1 MSLKNKGVFKIQHS
15 KQIHNTDDSLADIF
29 HFLDMAVMERM
40 GDGSFQLL
48 GDIPDCLKR
57 FFPEV
62 SRGKKGFRPDEEF
75 PFLENFLFDAEEWW
89 AEENAGKLQSG
100 PWIETDIYGNECEFE
115 AAAISLGKRKV
126 LLIELARYGYEE
138 KQSFMQKSRELS
150 LAYHR
155 LAQTEAELQK
165 SKEIAEAANTK
176 MISSIQYA
184 KMIQESLLP
193 NPENIRSFL
202 PDSFF
207 IWMPRDIVGGD
218 FIFTEYFPSP
228 AGEGVGGFIVA
239 VIDCTGHGVPG
250 AFMTMIASSGMTK
263 IVKDEGCCDPAQ
275 ILKQLNVFVKKTLQ
289 QDTERALSD
298 DGLDATVCLISG
310 LSSGAPDNAQ
320 LIFAGAKLPL
330 LHIYDD
336 EIIVVKGDRQSIGYK
351 RSDLEFEFT
360 NHIINIKEGMSFY
373 LFSDG
378 FADQLDEKDERRFG
392 NRRFK
397 NLLKEVMHLPFE
409 KRREI
414 LLDAFHT
421 YKGTNEMQD
430 DVTVVGFG
438 FGK

>member
-1 MSLKNKGVFKIQHS
+1 MN
-15 KQIHNTDDSLADIF
+15 DLA
-29 HFLDMAVMERM
+29 
-40 GDGSFQLL
+40 Q
-48 GDIPDCLKR
+48 C
-57 FFPEV
+57 
-62 SRGKKGFRPDEEF
+62 
-75 PFLENFLFDAEEWW
+75 
-89 AEENAGKLQSG
+89 
-100 PWIETDIYGNECEFE
+100 
-115 AAAISLGKRKV
+115 KV
-126 LLIELARYGYEE
+126 LLVDDTKSNINFLLQALKNDYKLSVALSGERALKFVQSTPPDLILLDIMMPGMDGYEVCRQIKNDPYTRDIPIIFLSAMNDVE
-138 KQSFMQKSRELS
+138 NKTDGFKVGAVDYITKPFEILEVKARINTHLS
-150 LAYHR
+150 LR
-155 LAQTEAELQK
+155 LANQALRAA
-165 SKEIAEAANTK
+165 KESSETANEK
-176 MISSIQYA
+176 IMASIQYA
-184 KMIQESLLP
+184 NIIQRSLLP
-193 NPENIRSFL
+193 SPENIKPFL

-289 QDTERALSD
+289 QDMDRALSD

-336 EIIVVKGDRQSIGYK
+336 EITVVKGDRQSIGYK
-351 RSDLEFEFT
+351 KSDLEFEFT

-397 NLLKEVMHLPFE
+397 NLLKEVMHLPFG
-409 KRREI
+409 KQREI

>member
-1 MSLKNKGVFKIQHS
+1 MN
-15 KQIHNTDDSLADIF
+15 DLA
-29 HFLDMAVMERM
+29 
-40 GDGSFQLL
+40 Q
-48 GDIPDCLKR
+48 C
-57 FFPEV
+57 
-62 SRGKKGFRPDEEF
+62 
-75 PFLENFLFDAEEWW
+75 
-89 AEENAGKLQSG
+89 
-100 PWIETDIYGNECEFE
+100 
-115 AAAISLGKRKV
+115 KV
-126 LLIELARYGYEE
+126 LLVDDTKSNINFLLQALKNDYKLSVALSGERALKFVQSTPPDLILLDIMMPGMDGYEVCRQIKNDPYTRDIPIIFLSAMNDVE
-138 KQSFMQKSRELS
+138 NKTDGFKVGAVDYITKPFEILEVKARINTHLS
-150 LAYHR
+150 LR
-155 LAQTEAELQK
+155 LANQALRAA
-165 SKEIAEAANTK
+165 KESSETANEK
-176 MISSIQYA
+176 IMASIQYA
-184 KMIQESLLP
+184 NIIQRSLLP
-193 NPENIRSFL
+193 SPENIKPFL

-373 LFSDG
+373 MFSDG

>member
-1 MSLKNKGVFKIQHS
+1 MNDLTQ
-15 KQIHNTDDSLADIF
+15 
-29 HFLDMAVMERM
+29 
-40 GDGSFQLL
+40 
-48 GDIPDCLKR
+48 C
-57 FFPEV
+57 
-62 SRGKKGFRPDEEF
+62 
-75 PFLENFLFDAEEWW
+75 
-89 AEENAGKLQSG
+89 
-100 PWIETDIYGNECEFE
+100 
-115 AAAISLGKRKV
+115 KV
-126 LLIELARYGYEE
+126 LLVDDTKSNINFLLQALKNDYKLSVALSGERALKFVQSTPPDLILLDIMMPGMDGYEVCRQIKNDPYTRDIPIIFLSAMSDVE
-138 KQSFMQKSRELS
+138 NKTDGFKVGAVDYITKPFEILEVKARINTHLS
-150 LAYHR
+150 LR
-155 LAQTEAELQK
+155 LANQALRAA
-165 SKEIAEAANTK
+165 KESSETANEK
-176 MISSIQYA
+176 IMASIQYA
-184 KMIQESLLP
+184 NIIQRSLLP
-193 NPENIRSFL
+193 SPENIKPFL

-373 LFSDG
+373 MFSDG

>member
-1 MSLKNKGVFKIQHS
+1 MN
-15 KQIHNTDDSLADIF
+15 DLA
-29 HFLDMAVMERM
+29 
-40 GDGSFQLL
+40 Q
-48 GDIPDCLKR
+48 C
-57 FFPEV
+57 
-62 SRGKKGFRPDEEF
+62 
-75 PFLENFLFDAEEWW
+75 
-89 AEENAGKLQSG
+89 
-100 PWIETDIYGNECEFE
+100 
-115 AAAISLGKRKV
+115 KV
-126 LLIELARYGYEE
+126 LLVDDTKSNINFLLQALKNDYKLSVALSGERALKFVQSTPPDLILLDIMMPGMDGYEVCRQIKNDPYTRDIPIIFLSAMSDVE
-138 KQSFMQKSRELS
+138 NKTDGFKVGAVDYITKPFEILEVKARINTHLS
-150 LAYHR
+150 LR
-155 LAQTEAELQK
+155 LANQALRAA
-165 SKEIAEAANTK
+165 KESSETANEK
-176 MISSIQYA
+176 IMASIQYA
-184 KMIQESLLP
+184 NIIQRSLLP
-193 NPENIRSFL
+193 SPENIKPFL

-351 RSDLEFEFT
+351 KSDLEFEFT

-373 LFSDG
+373 MFSDG

-397 NLLKEVMHLPFE
+397 NLLKEVMHLPFG
-409 KRREI
+409 KQREI

>member
-1 MSLKNKGVFKIQHS
+1 MN
-15 KQIHNTDDSLADIF
+15 DLA
-29 HFLDMAVMERM
+29 
-40 GDGSFQLL
+40 Q
-48 GDIPDCLKR
+48 C
-57 FFPEV
+57 
-62 SRGKKGFRPDEEF
+62 
-75 PFLENFLFDAEEWW
+75 
-89 AEENAGKLQSG
+89 
-100 PWIETDIYGNECEFE
+100 
-115 AAAISLGKRKV
+115 KV
-126 LLIELARYGYEE
+126 LLVDDTKSNINFLLQALKNDYKLSVALSGERALKFVQSTPPDLILLDIMMPGMDGYEVCRQIKNDPYTRDIPIIFLSAMNDVE
-138 KQSFMQKSRELS
+138 NKTDGFKVGAVDYITKPFEILEVKARINTHLS
-150 LAYHR
+150 LR
-155 LAQTEAELQK
+155 LANQALRAA
-165 SKEIAEAANTK
+165 KESSETANEK
-176 MISSIQYA
+176 IMASIQYA
-184 KMIQESLLP
+184 NIIQRSLLP
-193 NPENIRSFL
+193 SPENIKPFL

-351 RSDLEFEFT
+351 KSDLEFEFT

>member
-1 MSLKNKGVFKIQHS
+1 MNDLTQ
-15 KQIHNTDDSLADIF
+15 
-29 HFLDMAVMERM
+29 
-40 GDGSFQLL
+40 
-48 GDIPDCLKR
+48 C
-57 FFPEV
+57 
-62 SRGKKGFRPDEEF
+62 
-75 PFLENFLFDAEEWW
+75 
-89 AEENAGKLQSG
+89 
-100 PWIETDIYGNECEFE
+100 
-115 AAAISLGKRKV
+115 KV
-126 LLIELARYGYEE
+126 LLVDDTKSNINFLLQALKNDYKLSVALSGERALKFVQSTPPDLILLDIMMPGMDGYEVCRQIKNDPYTRDIPIIFLSAMSDVE
-138 KQSFMQKSRELS
+138 NKTDGFKVGAVDYITKPFEILEVKARINTHLS
-150 LAYHR
+150 LR
-155 LAQTEAELQK
+155 LANQALRAA
-165 SKEIAEAANTK
+165 KESSETANEK
-176 MISSIQYA
+176 IMASIQYA
-184 KMIQESLLP
+184 NIIQRSLLP
-193 NPENIRSFL
+193 SPENIKPFL

>member
-1 MSLKNKGVFKIQHS
+1 MN
-15 KQIHNTDDSLADIF
+15 DLA
-29 HFLDMAVMERM
+29 
-40 GDGSFQLL
+40 Q
-48 GDIPDCLKR
+48 C
-57 FFPEV
+57 
-62 SRGKKGFRPDEEF
+62 
-75 PFLENFLFDAEEWW
+75 
-89 AEENAGKLQSG
+89 
-100 PWIETDIYGNECEFE
+100 
-115 AAAISLGKRKV
+115 KV
-126 LLIELARYGYEE
+126 LLVDDTKSNINFLLQALKNDYKLSVALSGERALKFVQSTPPDLILLDIMMPGMDGYEVCRQIKNDPYTRDIPIIFLSAMSDVE
-138 KQSFMQKSRELS
+138 NKTDGFKVGAVDYITKPFEILEVKARINTHLS
-150 LAYHR
+150 LR
-155 LAQTEAELQK
+155 LANQALRAA
-165 SKEIAEAANTK
+165 KESSETANEK
-176 MISSIQYA
+176 IMASIQYA
-184 KMIQESLLP
+184 NIIQRSLLP
-193 NPENIRSFL
+193 SPENIKPFL

-289 QDTERALSD
+289 QDMERALSD

-351 RSDLEFEFT
+351 KSDLEFEFT

-397 NLLKEVMHLPFE
+397 NLLKEVMHLPFG
-409 KRREI
+409 KQREI

>member
-1 MSLKNKGVFKIQHS
+1 MNDLTQ
-15 KQIHNTDDSLADIF
+15 
-29 HFLDMAVMERM
+29 
-40 GDGSFQLL
+40 
-48 GDIPDCLKR
+48 C
-57 FFPEV
+57 
-62 SRGKKGFRPDEEF
+62 
-75 PFLENFLFDAEEWW
+75 
-89 AEENAGKLQSG
+89 
-100 PWIETDIYGNECEFE
+100 
-115 AAAISLGKRKV
+115 KV
-126 LLIELARYGYEE
+126 LLVDDTKSNINFLLQALKNDYKLSVALSGERALKFVQSTPPDLILLDIMMPGMDGYEVCRQIKNDPYTRDIPIIFLSAMSDVE
-138 KQSFMQKSRELS
+138 NKTDGFKVGAVDYITKPFEILEVKARINTHLS
-150 LAYHR
+150 LR
-155 LAQTEAELQK
+155 LANQALRAA
-165 SKEIAEAANTK
+165 KESSETANEK
-176 MISSIQYA
+176 IMASIQYA
-184 KMIQESLLP
+184 NIIQRSLLP
-193 NPENIRSFL
+193 SPENIKPFL

-336 EIIVVKGDRQSIGYK
+336 EIIVVKGDRQSICYK

>member
-1 MSLKNKGVFKIQHS
+1 MNDLTQ
-15 KQIHNTDDSLADIF
+15 
-29 HFLDMAVMERM
+29 
-40 GDGSFQLL
+40 
-48 GDIPDCLKR
+48 C
-57 FFPEV
+57 
-62 SRGKKGFRPDEEF
+62 
-75 PFLENFLFDAEEWW
+75 
-89 AEENAGKLQSG
+89 
-100 PWIETDIYGNECEFE
+100 
-115 AAAISLGKRKV
+115 KV
-126 LLIELARYGYEE
+126 LLVDDTKSNINFLLQALKNDYKLSVALSGERALKFVQSTPPDLILLDIMMPGMDGYEVCRQIKKDPYTRDIPIIFLSAMSDVE
-138 KQSFMQKSRELS
+138 NKTDGFKVGAVDYITKPFEILEVKARINTHLS
-150 LAYHR
+150 LR
-155 LAQTEAELQK
+155 LANQALRAA
-165 SKEIAEAANTK
+165 KESSETANEK
-176 MISSIQYA
+176 IMASIQYA
-184 KMIQESLLP
+184 NIIQRSLLP
-193 NPENIRSFL
+193 SPENIKPFL

-373 LFSDG
+373 MFSDG